1 VRASFIPEA
10 VEGNARAGRVE
21 VAHGSFSTPCF
32 MPVGTRGAVRHLTS
46 ADLTR
51 LGVEVVLANTYH
63 LMLRPGA
70 AVVRDLGGL
79 AAFAA
84 WDGLTLTDSGGY
96 QIFSLQPRVDD
107 DGAEFRSTYDGSTHR
122 LTPESAARVQADL
135 GADMQMVL
143 DVCPALPAPEA
154 VVREA
159 MERTAQWAVR
169 GRRAFLDH
177 PDAPGRQSQFGIVQ
191 GGVDPVL
198 RTESAERTVQVGFD
212 GYAVGGLSVGE
223 TRSEMLDSLDGVTA
237 YLPSDQP
244 RYFMG
249 LGDPVGLVEVV
260 ARGID
265 MFDCVLPTRHARH
278 GTVLTTGGRLNLRN
292 ARFATDDQPL
302 DPEFPASPA
311 HRWSRAYLRHLLLT
325 DEPTGPRLLTLH
337 NLAWLLDFVARLRV
351 AILDGR
357 FGEFRAETLAV
368 WS

>member
-1 VRASFIPEA
+1 VRASFVPEA
-10 VEGNARAGRVE
+10 VEGGARAGRVE
-21 VAHGSFSTPCF
+21 VAQGSFSTPCF
-32 MPVGTRGAVRHLTS
+32 MPVGTRGAVRHLSS
-46 ADLTR
+46 ADLAR

-70 AVVRDLGGL
+70 EVVRDLGGL
-79 AAFAA
+79 ASFAA

-107 DGAEFRSTYDGSTHR
+107 DGAVFRSTYDGSTHR

-159 MERTAQWAVR
+159 MERTVQWAVR

-177 PDAPGRQSQFGIVQ
+177 PDAPRRQSQFGIVQ
-191 GGVDPVL
+191 GGVDPGL
-198 RTESAERTVQVGFD
+198 RAESAERTVQVGFD

-237 YLPSDQP
+237 WLPSDQP

-292 ARFATDDQPL
+292 ARFTTDDQPL
-302 DPEFPASPA
+302 DPGFPASPA

-325 DEPTGPRLLTLH
+325 DEPTGRRLLTLH

>member
-1 VRASFIPEA
+1 
-10 VEGNARAGRVE
+10 
-21 VAHGSFSTPCF
+21 
-32 MPVGTRGAVRHLTS
+32 
-46 ADLTR
+46 
-51 LGVEVVLANTYH
+51 
-63 LMLRPGA
+63 
-70 AVVRDLGGL
+70 
-79 AAFAA
+79 
-84 WDGLTLTDSGGY
+84 
-96 QIFSLQPRVDD
+96 
-107 DGAEFRSTYDGSTHR
+107 
-122 LTPESAARVQADL
+122 
-135 GADMQMVL
+135 
-143 DVCPALPAPEA
+143 
-154 VVREA
+154 
-159 MERTAQWAVR
+159 MERTVQWAVR

-191 GGVDPVL
+191 GGVDPGL
-198 RTESAERTVQVGFD
+198 RAESAERTVQVGFD

-237 YLPSDQP
+237 FLPSDQP

-325 DEPTGPRLLTLH
+325 DEPTGRRLLTLH